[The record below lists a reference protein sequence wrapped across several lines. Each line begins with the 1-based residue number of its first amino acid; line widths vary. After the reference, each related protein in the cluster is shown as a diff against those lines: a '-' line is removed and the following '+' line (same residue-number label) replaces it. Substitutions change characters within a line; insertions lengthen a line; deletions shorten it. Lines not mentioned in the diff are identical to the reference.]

1 MSDPVTAKARLFALR
16 SWLDA
21 AALETM
27 RRRNAEYATED
38 EPIRNYVVAAE
49 VAGIATSR
57 VILARTAEKLV
68 RLGQALE
75 RDRRDVIAEEC
86 REVLN
91 MMTILA
97 YAAGIEAPE
106 PPRYGAGEMAFDVPR
121 DANGSEA

>member
-1 MSDPVTAKARLFALR
+1 MNARDRLFALR
-16 SWLDA
+16 TWLDA

-27 RRRNAEYATED
+27 RRRNAEYATPE

-49 VAGIATSR
+49 VAGIPTSR
-57 VILARTAEKLV
+57 AILARTAEKLV

-91 MMTILA
+91 MMAILA
-97 YAAGIEAPE
+97 YSAGIEAPE
-106 PPRYGAGEMAFDVPR
+106 PTRYGTGEMAFDVPR
-121 DANGSEA
+121 DANGSEV